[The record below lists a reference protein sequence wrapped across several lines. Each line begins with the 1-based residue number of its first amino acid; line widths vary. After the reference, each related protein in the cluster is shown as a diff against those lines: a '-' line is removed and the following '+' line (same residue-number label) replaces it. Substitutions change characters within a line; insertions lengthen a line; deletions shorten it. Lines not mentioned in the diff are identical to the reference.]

1 MASPDIMI
9 ISRKLVDEQP
19 EVAKKL
25 ATAIFKGVNYTNE
38 NPDDTAKTVAHYFRK
53 DPEDVLAAMKQFKY
67 FGADNW
73 QKHMKLHTGQMEYL
87 SELAGRQWQDRQD
100 ARRARL
106 GEREL
111 HSEVERRVSEI
122 ASNEELKARRRP
134 FDKGRRPS
142 RAASAAQARAAASR
156 LVCCSSASCRSCSCS
171 RSGTVATERGWISPV
186 FLPKPGRVV
195 AEAIASFAS
204 GQLLKDIWMSTQRVL
219 LGFALAGVVAIPLG
233 IVMAVWAPAKAAID
247 PFVSLLRPLPSITWI
262 PLTMLWLGI
271 GEGQKVAI
279 VFMGS
284 WIYILLYTIESTKRV
299 DPLLIRA
306 ARNLGA
312 SDLRVMR
319 EVILPGAL
327 PGIIAGLKVTLAI
340 SWSCVLSAEMIAA
353 QNGLGA

>member
-1 MASPDIMI
+1 MLPRPGR
-9 ISRKLVDEQP
+9 SRKPALLLISALSV
-19 EVAKKL
+19 L
-25 ATAIFKGVNYTNE
+25 L
-38 NPDDTAKTVAHYFRK
+38 
-53 DPEDVLAAMKQFKY
+53 VLALWY
-67 FGADNW
+67 F
-73 QKHMKLHTGQMEYL
+73 
-87 SELAGRQWQDRQD
+87 
-100 ARRARL
+100 
-106 GEREL
+106 
-111 HSEVERRVSEI
+111 
-122 ASNEELKARRRP
+122 
-134 FDKGRRPS
+134 
-142 RAASAAQARAAASR
+142 
-156 LVCCSSASCRSCSCS
+156 
-171 RSGTVATERGWISPV
+171 ATERGWVSPV

-204 GQLLKDIWMSTQRVL
+204 GQLIKDIWMSTQRVL

-233 IVMAVWAPAKAAID
+233 IVMAVWAPAKAAMD

-312 SDLRVMR
+312 GDLHVMLH
-319 EVILPGAL
+319 VILPGAL

-353 QNGLGA
+353 QNGLGALIWQGKDWGNLALVLVGMLCISIVVLLADKLADMLERLLLPWERHQRS